1 MVECA
6 AAADRHEGQRAG
18 TRRAQMPARSRDRCL
33 QRLPRGRVL
42 AGSRFNCWRR
52 FRSAGSPHLAV
63 VAVAAAARAM
73 QHRPKDGDGA
83 VDVWAPPEENATG
96 GRDMKNLDWLRTS
109 LRLRTRHYRP
119 PQSSLDA
126 PARSDAVEALLY
138 LRRARE
144 LLESGS
150 TIDIRDR
157 IDRSIDEL
165 RQLVVRAQQA

>member
-1 MVECA
+1 
-6 AAADRHEGQRAG
+6 
-18 TRRAQMPARSRDRCL
+18 
-33 QRLPRGRVL
+33 
-42 AGSRFNCWRR
+42 
-52 FRSAGSPHLAV
+52 
-63 VAVAAAARAM
+63 M
-73 QHRPKDGDGA
+73 QHGPKDGDGA
-83 VDVWAPPEENATG
+83 VDVWAPPEENAIG

-119 PQSSLDA
+119 AQSSLDA

-144 LLESGS
+144 LLECGS